1 MKTIMVS
8 GSRNWRWDWVVRN
21 ALDQAAGQGE
31 WAPGRGITLIQG
43 AAQGADSMAR
53 SHAIRRGWEVVDYRP
68 NYTDYGKAATHIR
81 NLEMVNQKPDIVLF
95 FVRDMSS
102 GTMTTLEKVV
112 KARIKFRI
120 FYDEDY
126 AL

>member
-1 MKTIMVS
+1 MKTVMVS
-8 GSRNWRWDWVVRN
+8 GSRNWRWDWVVRD
-21 ALDQAAGQGE
+21 ALDKVIHQWE
-31 WAPGRGITLIQG
+31 RCTLIQG
-43 AAQGADSMAR
+43 AAQGADMMAR
-53 SHAIRRGWEVVDYRP
+53 AHAIRRGWEIIDYRP

-81 NLEMVNQKPDIVLF
+81 NAEMVADRPDIALF

-120 FYDEDY
+120 FYDDDY

>member
-8 GSRNWRWDWVVRN
+8 GSRNWVWDSVIRK
-21 ALDQAAGQGE
+21 ALKEEEAY
-31 WAPGRGITLIQG
+31 RTRLIQG
-43 AAQGADSMAR
+43 AAQGADLMAR
-53 SHAIRRGWEVVDYRP
+53 SMAVNWGWEVVDYRP

-95 FVRDMSS
+95 FVRDMSN

-120 FYDEDY
+120 FYHDDY

>member
-1 MKTIMVS
+1 MKTVMVS
-8 GSRNWRWDWVVRN
+8 GSRNWVWDSVIRKALQDEWV
-21 ALDQAAGQGE
+21 
-31 WAPGRGITLIQG
+31 PGRMRLIQG
-43 AAQGADSMAR
+43 CAKGADTMAR
-53 SHAIRRGWEVVDYRP
+53 AFALNNNWDIIDYRP
-68 NYTDYGKAATHIR
+68 EYTEYGKVATHIR
-81 NLEMVNQKPDIVLF
+81 NLQMVQAEPDMALF

-120 FYDEDY
+120 FYHDDY